1 MYDSLHPARE
11 WQNHSGTRS
20 WHHNIWG
27 NLNAS
32 YEFDSMNSISGWFG
46 TYPSFSNDKTDD
58 TTTRTDY
65 DIVGTPHNMSYL
77 AGSQSSGSN
86 NGGFGGLWFTHKF
99 DKKGHQ
105 YSINLDGNWWSWKRN
120 ETSWR
125 HYDYQPQMNYDH
137 RIASNDLSGNGSIG
151 IDYSYPYSEQGE
163 IETGLD
169 LGMGGGYELYL
180 RDTMDADKVPP
191 LVHNQRER
199 LGRIVGRGNKRRIG
213 DVDVALRAQETHR
226 RKVRT
231 VSKGIIPYRLH
242 TRGNRHRS
250 EIQVLAIGKSI
261 IFNEEYHNKKHFNYF
276 FDTISDIVQVSKYAF
291 EREDQSAIKEIIMLI
306 SQMDIFD
313 NAFSYS
319 NVFEVIS
326 SSRIM
331 NLDSNPSYIIQILA
345 SLIFAEKKSL
355 TNAYDPFMKNGNS
368 LMELFNYYGFDLKN
382 VYGKEIDT
390 LCCCCAI
397 VKFFINNISFG
408 NVFLKQEDAVKSIDL
423 NGASFDAIL
432 SHVPIAIKNY
442 RSELEEILL
451 KNFDMDSD
459 SFTQDIALNNALE
472 NLVEKMDFEKDSNMD
487 FIGEYESLK
496 DSEFLFLINLID
508 SLKDDGI
515 MAISISQNF
524 LFKNS
529 LETLRKYLTY
539 EHNYIDAVINIPH
552 EIDRHKRPEV
562 VIVFRKNK
570 ANRDILFIDM
580 SNDYETRKSSLI
592 FPGLFRKNLI
602 LDNKTINKM
611 MDVFSNKLTIS
622 KYSRLISIE
631 EIIQNRFNLSVSRYV
646 DTFEGEF
653 VELSEL
659 VDEKEDI
666 DANIKMLNKKIE
678 KMMNELDVRF

>member
-1 MYDSLHPARE
+1 MTY
-11 WQNHSGTRS
+11 G
-20 WHHNIWG
+20 G
-27 NLNAS
+27 NMMR
-32 YEFDSMNSISGWFG
+32 FNS
-46 TYPSFSNDKTDD
+46 K
-58 TTTRTDY
+58 
-65 DIVGTPHNMSYL
+65 
-77 AGSQSSGSN
+77 
-86 NGGFGGLWFTHKF
+86 
-99 DKKGHQ
+99 
-105 YSINLDGNWWSWKRN
+105 SINYTILTQLMSRLRQLNLPSETNYIILYTFFYKYCSDNLKDHMLMVLNDEELTFDEAYKDGYRQELLKLDCLKLFGYYIDSPDAFIDEVINNRN
-120 ETSWR
+120 
-125 HYDYQPQMNYDH
+125 
-137 RIASNDLSGNGSIG
+137 LSEAEFL
-151 IDYSYPYSEQGE
+151 PYFLS
-163 IETGLD
+163 
-169 LGMGGGYELYL
+169 
-180 RDTMDADKVPP
+180 RFP
-191 LVHNQRER
+191 
-199 LGRIVGRGNKRRIG
+199 
-213 DVDVALRAQETHR
+213 
-226 RKVRT
+226 
-231 VSKGIIPYRLH
+231 
-242 TRGNRHRS
+242 
-250 EIQVLAIGKSI
+250 KSI
-261 IFNEEYHNKKHFNYF
+261 IFNDEYHNKKHFDYF
-276 FDTISDIVQVSKYAF
+276 FDTINDIVQVSKYAF
-291 EREDQSAIKEIIMLI
+291 EREDHSAIKEIIMLI

-442 RSELEEILL
+442 HTSNKTQSREMAKRNKRSELEEILL